1 MRNLLIAAGNA
12 GQPELIA
19 LINPYL
25 GHGDAGLRAM
35 AIWAL
40 SRYLDKDSLAAR
52 PEKELDREV
61 AVEWQNALSDK
72 EQGVSLKAWLN
83 KVSCYGNRARHVEKD
98 PALLPH
104 VLLIRAI
111 RQKRRQS

>member
-19 LINPYL
+19 LIKPYL
-25 GHGDAGLRAM
+25 GHGDARLRAM

-40 SRYLDKDSLAAR
+40 SRYLDKDSLSRLA

-61 AVEWQNALSDK
+61 AVEWQNALS
-72 EQGVSLKAWLN
+72 
-83 KVSCYGNRARHVEKD
+83 
-98 PALLPH
+98 
-104 VLLIRAI
+104 
-111 RQKRRQS
+111 